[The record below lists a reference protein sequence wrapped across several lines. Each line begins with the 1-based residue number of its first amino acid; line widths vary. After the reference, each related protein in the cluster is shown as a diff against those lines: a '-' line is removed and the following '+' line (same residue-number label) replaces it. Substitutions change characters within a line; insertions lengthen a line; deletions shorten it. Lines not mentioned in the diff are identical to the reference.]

1 VDTVLEILKWTALVF
16 IAGLVGQVGKSLTL
30 WLMARAKEDR
40 LGVAPDSLPPEPSRE
55 PVTSPDDMPPLASKK
70 ALKAA
75 AKIEKK
81 AAKDA
86 AKDAKKS

>member
-1 VDTVLEILKWTALVF
+1 VDVVLEILKWTALVF

-30 WLMARAKEDR
+30 WLMGRAKEGR
-40 LGVAPDSLPPEPSRE
+40 SRGAPDSESPPPQPSQ
-55 PVTSPDDMPPLASKK
+55 K

-86 AKDAKKS
+86 AKEAKKS